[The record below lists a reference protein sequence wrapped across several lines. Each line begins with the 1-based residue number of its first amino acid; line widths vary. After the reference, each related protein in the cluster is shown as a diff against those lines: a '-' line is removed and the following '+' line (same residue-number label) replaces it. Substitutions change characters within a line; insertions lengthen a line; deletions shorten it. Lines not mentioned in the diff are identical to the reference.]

1 MYIISDT
8 TIKSNVE
15 TALQADTREFRQR
28 VTFGHWTLSGTV
40 RTFVSDDMK
49 IESGITS
56 LHISQKSNGD
66 SGGLLMGCC
75 CSSCAEAEFY
85 NPNKSYNYS
94 GKVMFVESGIKLSD
108 GSFYYIPL
116 GYYNVEAPESDDDWY
131 TVRIKAYDD
140 VYQMTSKWTTTLTY
154 PATLLSVL
162 TELAGRYNL
171 SLHWPL
177 TSYKTN
183 LATNKK
189 ITAEQANILANY
201 ADREVLGFL
210 AGMLGFN
217 ARMNT
222 VGKLNVSWYYQY
234 VTVNISASLQW
245 QNGFKK
251 TFESAFTVSSITS
264 GINDAVFTSG
274 TGKGITFSNPIITQT
289 EVTAIYNRFKSKTF
303 QPCQC
308 EWRGNPCVEAGDIVT
323 VTDKNDNTYT
333 VFIAEQ
339 EIDLTGG
346 LSMSITCP
354 PGDADIS
361 FDTVDWQTMIE
372 LRKQKNELQQAIEK
386 ATNAI
391 NGAKGGYYEILD
403 SDNDGNPD
411 GWIIKENE
419 GGTSGIIRAN
429 KEGIGLSQ
437 DGGKT
442 YKTAITYKG
451 IAAEAI
457 ICADLS
463 AIGATIGGWNIG
475 DEAIYKDSGGYR
487 AYLQSPNVAGLDTW
501 ILSAQKLDDL
511 DNPNFYLTMRGELY
525 LASNFTT
532 VGKATF
538 RNNIEIDMLNESYK
552 FRVGKGSD
560 VGAYGKESAALVLL
574 DRGNYQPARLDF
586 YPSTDPATVMIRSTV
601 KYSTGTKFGYMSL
614 SNNYITA
621 GDWESGN
628 YAKMKAA
635 SFDVV
640 SVDEVKTNI
649 TEAGSALGLFEPEN
663 SQIYSYN
670 LKKTVTTPVEG
681 GGDGDVS
688 LDGEGFEI
696 TEEVEETASY
706 GFVIGDGYAVPE
718 QVLNK
723 EGNAISLYSMAALT
737 WKAVQELNSK
747 IKQLE
752 EKVNAQ

>member
-28 VTFGHWTLSGTV
+28 LTFGHWTLSGTV
-40 RTFVSDDMK
+40 RTFVSDEVK
-49 IESGITS
+49 IESEITS
-56 LHISQKSNGD
+56 LHISQKSNSD

-94 GKVMFVESGIKLSD
+94 GKVMFVESGIKLSN

-140 VYQMTSKWTTTLTY
+140 IYQMTSKWTTTLTY

-171 SLHWPL
+171 SLYFPDA
-177 TSYKTN
+177 SYRT
-183 LATNKK
+183 LATSKS

-234 VTVNISASLQW
+234 ATVNILASLQW

-289 EVTAIYNRFKSKTF
+289 EVTAIYNRFKSKKF

-323 VTDKNDNTYT
+323 VTDKNGNTYT
-333 VFIAEQ
+333 VFVAEQ

-403 SDNDGNPD
+403 TDSDGNPD

-419 GGTSGIIRAN
+419 GGTGGIIRAN

-457 ICADLS
+457 ICADLK
-463 AIGATIGGWNIG
+463 AFGATIGGWNIG

-511 DNPNFYLTMRGELY
+511 ENPNFYLTMRGELY

-688 LDGEGFEI
+688 TDGEGFEI
-696 TEEVEETASY
+696 TEDVEETTSY

-723 EGNAISLYSMAALT
+723 DGNAINLYSMAALT

-752 EKVNAQ
+752 GKVNAQ

>member
-40 RTFVSDDMK
+40 RTFVSDDVK

-85 NPNKSYNYS
+85 NPDKTYNYS

-162 TELAGRYNL
+162 TELAGKYNL
-171 SLHWPL
+171 SLYFPVA
-177 TSYKTN
+177 SYRT
-183 LATNKK
+183 LATSKR

-210 AGMLGFN
+210 AGLLGFN

-222 VGKLNVSWYYQY
+222 VGNLNVSWYYQY
-234 VTVNISASLQW
+234 ATVNISASLQW

-251 TFESAFTVSSITS
+251 TLESAFTVNSITS
-264 GINDAVFTSG
+264 GINDTVFTSG
-274 TGKGITFSNPIITQT
+274 TGKGITFSNPIITQA
-289 EVTAIYNRFKSKTF
+289 EVTVIYNRFRSKAF

-323 VTDKNDNTYT
+323 VTDKNGNTYT
-333 VFIAEQ
+333 VFVAEQ

-361 FDTVDWQTMIE
+361 FDTLDWQTMIE

-411 GWIIKENE
+411 GWIIKADE

-429 KEGIGLSQ
+429 KEGIGFSK

-442 YKTAITYKG
+442 YQTAINYEG
-451 IAAEAI
+451 VVAEAI
-457 ICADLS
+457 ICADLK

-475 DEAIYKDSGGYR
+475 DEAIYKDVGNYR
-487 AYLQSPNVAGLDTW
+487 AYIQSP
-501 ILSAQKLDDL
+501 
-511 DNPNFYLTMRGELY
+511 Y
-525 LASNFTT
+525 T
-532 VGKATF
+532 VGDETWVFSTQVKENGEYRGTF
-538 RNNIEIDMLNESYK
+538 YVTIKGDMHVQRIDSDKTIYTNCAGNDGVFGAIQHTRY
-552 FRVGKGSD
+552 GNKGSFGMGTSNEGD
-560 VGAYGKESAALVLL
+560 YSVALQLADSTGKKVL
-574 DRGNYQPARLDF
+574 ARLDVCDAC
-586 YPSTDPATVMIRSTV
+586 YDECVTLQTTADG
-601 KYSTGTKFGYMSL
+601 KYSYLTFFP
-614 SNNYITA
+614 NVIIA
-621 GDWESGN
+621 GKAEN
-628 YAKMKAA
+628 YA
-635 SFDVV
+635 D
-640 SVDEVKTNI
+640 T
-649 TEAGSALGLFEPEN
+649 SALLNFKANRIDCETLVIPIDG
-663 SQIYSYN
+663 SY
-670 LKKTVTTPVEG
+670 
-681 GGDGDVS
+681 GDVGGWLS
-688 LDGEGFEI
+688 ALLTRIENLEGR
-696 TEEVEETASY
+696 VKN
-706 GFVIGDGYAVPE
+706 
-718 QVLNK
+718 L
-723 EGNAISLYSMAALT
+723 
-737 WKAVQELNSK
+737 
-747 IKQLE
+747 
-752 EKVNAQ
+752 